1 MAESGNAPV
10 VRRRNSR
17 SGFRKEVRVQIP
29 TPAHLLSCCRKYALC
44 LLRLE
49 KALAV
54 GNRTF
59 VQPAR
64 SCFAAS
70 LARSLLT
77 PATTLGLWITYEA
90 LFKTVANIWDMFR
103 RTFVPLYSL
112 FDVPPKGA
120 GFLFFVFDILIEST
134 CGSLPS
140 EMAAAPLSM
149 IWIHATGRQR
159 VAAVLVL
166 LPSYFDTQ
174 EKFMELP
181 H

>member
-29 TPAHLLSCCRKYALC
+29 TPAHLLSSCRKYALC

-90 LFKTVANIWDMFR
+90 LFKTVANIWNMFR

-120 GFLFFVFDILIEST
+120 GFLFFVST

-149 IWIHATGRQR
+149 IWIHATGQQR
-159 VAAVLVL
+159 VAAVL
-166 LPSYFDTQ
+166 F
-174 EKFMELP
+174 
-181 H
+181 